1 MHGKGKIKLKWIISK
16 KRKMKLEE
24 IKEILKKH
32 KKELQEN
39 FKIKNMGIFGSYVRG
54 EQREA
59 SDVDILVEFYET
71 PDLLKFI
78 ELVVPFHFQT
88 LTASFSILSLSSSLI
103 ACFLTRSTLT
113 PRISSRYLSSSMNLS
128 KSGVS

>member
-1 MHGKGKIKLKWIISK
+1 
-16 KRKMKLEE
+16 MKLEE

-39 FKIKNMGIFGSYVRG
+39 FKIKNIGIFGSYVRG

-78 ELVVPFHFQT
+78 ELE
-88 LTASFSILSLSSSLI
+88 
-103 ACFLTRSTLT
+103 
-113 PRISSRYLSSSMNLS
+113 RYLEEIL
-128 KSGVS
+128 GVKVDLVRKQAIREELRERILKEVVSV